1 MELLNY
7 LHINEQVMDL
17 EKSKQILFR
26 LIYILG
32 LIELETLKTYIKINL
47 ANEFF

>member
-1 MELLNY
+1 
-7 LHINEQVMDL
+7 MDL

-26 LIYILG
+26 LIYILR
-32 LIELETLKTYIKINL
+32 LIKLETLKTYIKINL